1 MLPGSP
7 EMTTEIPLTG
17 VTVIIEVIVWV
28 VSAKGVA
35 WKVTVKL
42 VVTVGGAV

>member
-7 EMTTEIPLTG
+7 EMTTETPLTG
-17 VTVIIEVIVWV
+17 LTVIIEVIVCV